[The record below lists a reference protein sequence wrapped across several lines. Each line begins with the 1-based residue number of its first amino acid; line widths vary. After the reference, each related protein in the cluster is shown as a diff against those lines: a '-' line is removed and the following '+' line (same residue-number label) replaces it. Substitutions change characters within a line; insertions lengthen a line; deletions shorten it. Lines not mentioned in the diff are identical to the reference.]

1 MAVTPSARAAINTLL
16 QFGDGNS
23 PEVFT
28 TLANVGTITGPSLAL
43 TVQDVTS
50 HSTALPWREKFP
62 TLLDGGDLMFDLFFI
77 PDDPA
82 LKTAIGFFLNRA
94 IKDWKLIYPNSSGV
108 NDTFQGFFSKFGQAL
123 KVDDVIRVNVTL
135 TITGPVYRNY

>member
-1 MAVTPSARAAINTLL
+1 MSSPNARAAINTLL
-16 QFGDGNS
+16 QFGDGAS

-50 HSTALPWREKFP
+50 HSTSLPWREKFP
-62 TLLDGGDLMFDLFFI
+62 TLLDGGDLTFDLFFI

-108 NDTFQGFFSKFGQAL
+108 NDTFMGFFSKFGQAL